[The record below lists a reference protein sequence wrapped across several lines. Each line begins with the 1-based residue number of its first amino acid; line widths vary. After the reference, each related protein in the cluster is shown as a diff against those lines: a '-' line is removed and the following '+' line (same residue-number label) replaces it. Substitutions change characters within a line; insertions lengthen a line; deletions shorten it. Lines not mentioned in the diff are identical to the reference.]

1 MKQDQ
6 LDIRCLRTPCDD
18 RTEHSAEAPNEA
30 LSSSCASTPARA
42 TTG

>member
-18 RTEHSAEAPNEA
+18 RAKHGAEAAEEA
-30 LSSSCASTPARA
+30 VIVFVRINPG
-42 TTG
+42 TGDD